1 MGDKYFKYVQWL
13 LYLLMG
19 LSALFVI
26 MFYISPSNPD
36 LLLYWMYA
44 LLIFSIAVILSVS
57 VFAMIKNPK
66 GSYKALL
73 AVAGLIVLALLTYLF
88 SKNTYSPVLLEKY
101 SISANTVRWVG
112 AGLFTTYIILLIAIG
127 TLIFASVSKFFK

>member
-26 MFYISPSNPD
+26 LFYISPSNPD
-36 LLLYWMYA
+36 MLLYWMYA
-44 LLIFSIAVILSVS
+44 LLIFSLLVILSVS
-57 VFAMIKNPK
+57 VYAMIKNPK

-73 AVAGLIVLALLTYLF
+73 AVAGLIVLALITYLL
-88 SKNTYSPVLLEKY
+88 SSNTYSPILLEKY
-101 SISANTVRWVG
+101 NITSNGVKCVG
-112 AGLFTTYIILLIAIG
+112 AGLSMTYIILLIAVG
-127 TLIFASVSKFFK
+127 SLVFTSVSKLLK

>member
-19 LSALFVI
+19 LSALFVLL
-26 MFYISPSNPD
+26 FYISPSNPD

-44 LLIFSIAVILSVS
+44 LLIFSGFVILSVS
-57 VFAMIKNPK
+57 GYAMMKNPK

-73 AVAGLIVLALLTYLF
+73 AIAGLIVLALLSYLL
-88 SKNTYSPVLLEKY
+88 SKNSYSPALLEKY
-101 SISANTVRWVG
+101 SISANTVKWVG
-112 AGLFTTYIILLIAIG
+112 AGLLTTYFILLIAIG
-127 TLIFASVSKFFK
+127 TLIFTSVSKFFK